1 MKIPVLCLAFDPYEK
16 MHDHVNA
23 DSFDYFEEDSETE
36 VSSDSLD
43 KLLEEHKVDGFVDY
57 RMFVVDTDFPSY
69 DDFCLFVLRRVGK
82 QEGLDVKMCMYD
94 VHVALL

>member
-43 KLLEEHKVDGFVDY
+43 KLLEEHKIDGFVDY
-57 RMFVVDTDFPSY
+57 RMFVVDADFPSY
-69 DDFCLFVLRRVGK
+69 DDFCEFVLRRVRK
-82 QEGLDVKMCMYD
+82 QEGPEVKMCMYYA
-94 VHVALL
+94 HVSIL